1 MIGKVLNERYKIIRE
16 LGQGG
21 MAIVYEAQDLLLDR
35 KVALKM
41 LRGEYVNDANFI
53 KRFRHEAKA
62 VARLSHPNVVNIYDI
77 GQDGNYQYLVMEDVE
92 GTNLK
97 DLIQKKGRL
106 ELEEALR
113 LAKQIL
119 AALTVAHENNIIHC
133 DIKPH
138 NILLTRDM
146 QVKVTDF
153 GIARAISS
161 ATTMTI
167 TDTIVGSAHYFSP
180 EQARGADIETR
191 SDLYSLGIVLYEM
204 LTGELPFR
212 GDSPISVALKHIQEL
227 PKPPGLINPDIPENV
242 EKVIMKAIAKN
253 PEDRFATADE
263 MKEAIDEILAELYA
277 RDEYRKENFFYDEF
291 ETRVI
296 NKAELKE
303 GSRRPPVT
311 EREYLSYKEK
321 SGIPLWLKWSIF
333 LFFFIVIA
341 LTATFVLYR
350 KYMDVPIV
358 EVPDLLYKDL
368 EDARKDAAQV
378 GLHIELQ
385 NEGIYHPEIPKNHVI
400 SQYPLGGERVRQ
412 TRKIMV
418 TISLGPEILTVPDL
432 SNLSLREAMVI
443 LENQKLLVG
452 DIEEIYSDEFQA
464 GTVISQFPL
473 AGEEIQRETKIDL
486 LVSKGPE
493 PNMIPVPNVIGLSLD
508 EAIERLEAENFKIG
522 SITERLTTRFL
533 PNQVAE
539 LAYEP
544 GAAIPEGSEVDIVVS
559 SGLINTENDVV
570 HKGVTM
576 NFTVPPGN
584 WNQYI
589 EIVIIDNNGRD
600 IIYEGEHHPGDFIQV
615 IFNSVGSTRYEI
627 FINKQLRY
635 DGELSG

>member
-1 MIGKVLNERYKIIRE
+1 MIGKVLKERYEIIRE

-41 LRGEYVNDANFI
+41 LRAEYVNDANFI

-97 DLIQKKGRL
+97 DLIKKKGRL
-106 ELEEALR
+106 EVEEALI

-119 AALTVAHENNIIHC
+119 AALAAAHKNNIIHC

-227 PKPPGLINPDIPENV
+227 PKPPGLINPDIPESV
-242 EKVIMKAIAKN
+242 EKLIMKAIAKD

-263 MKEAIDEILAELYA
+263 MKEAIDEILVDLYN
-277 RDEYRKENFFYDEF
+277 RDDYRTEVFYDEF

-303 GSRRPPVT
+303 GSRRVPVA
-311 EREYLSYKEK
+311 EREYLSRRER
-321 SGIPLWLKWSIF
+321 SSIPLWLKWSIF
-333 LFFFIVIA
+333 LFFFFVIA
-341 LTATFVLYR
+341 LTASFVLYR

-358 EVPDLLYKDL
+358 EVPDILYKDL
-368 EDARKDAAQV
+368 DDARKDAAQV
-378 GLHIELQ
+378 GLHLELQ
-385 NEGIYHPEIPKNHVI
+385 NEGIYHPDIPKNHII

-418 TISLGPEILTVPDL
+418 TISLGPEVLTVPDL
-432 SNLSLREAMVI
+432 RNMSLREARVV
-443 LENQKLLVG
+443 LENQKLSVG
-452 DIEEIYSDEFQA
+452 EIEEIYSDEFPM
-464 GTVISQFPL
+464 GSVISQYPP
-473 AGEEIQRETKIDL
+473 AGEEILRETEIDL

-493 PNMIPVPNVIGLSLD
+493 PNMVPLPNVIGLSLE
-508 EAIERLEAENFKIG
+508 EAIERLEAEGFKIG
-522 SITERLTTRFL
+522 SITERMTTRFL

-544 GAAIPEGSEVDIVVS
+544 GTTIPEGSEVDIVIS
-559 SGLINTENDVV
+559 SGLINTENDVI
-570 HKGVTM
+570 HKAVTM
-576 NFTVPPGN
+576 NFTVPPGT

-600 IIYEGEHHPGDFIQV
+600 IIYEGEHNPGDFLQV

-627 FINKQLRY
+627 FINRQLRY
-635 DGELSG
+635 EGNLSG